1 MHIWTNYSAPLL
13 AAGAA
18 AVAIA
23 AAPSVLAAPN
33 EQSCAD
39 MGGSTVCQRAGNV
52 QIHTSPDAT
61 PAAQPGNAYGPF
73 EGYDAGRG

>member
-1 MHIWTNYSAPLL
+1 MHIRTNYLAALL
-13 AAGAA
+13 AAAAA

-33 EQSCAD
+33 EESCAD

-61 PAAQPGNAYGPF
+61 PAQPGTAYGPF
-73 EGYDAGRG
+73 EGYNAGRG